1 MYKKFITSN
10 LQFIIGVVFL
20 LYYIYTLFV
29 AIKIDS
35 YLLTTFL
42 LIIVL
47 YIQSIGEFIY
57 FYKKNGK
64 PRLQDWFRVMIFINV
79 VLDFMK
85 VVNNSNNM
93 YFKFYFHTLNL
104 TDSFYAFIIV
114 FITYIMLD
122 IAYVV
127 GNSFFKKQKL
137 NCKYAIKYR
146 YLLLLLLFLT
156 SLIKIYLLIAGISG
170 YGSDIKYTTGF
181 ASLIKNIFSA
191 LNPFALIMSAYIVYI
206 KKVKDIFFKK
216 FFYVVFLLQVILG
229 LLSGMK
235 EEVILPILF
244 VGIVYLIGGYKIS
257 KKVLLIGIFLLI
269 LLYPLNNA
277 YRNVIN
283 NPYKNTRSH
292 FLNLII
298 AIENLKNN
306 PLEEIFNTSISSY
319 SNRTSMY
326 SFYQY
331 SIKIESEWQYY
342 KYMTRYFVL
351 PIVWVIPRVIWENK
365 PRSDI
370 GAVFYEKIVGYKGQ
384 NSVTPTTLGWAY
396 LEGGV
401 IFVAIIFFIF
411 GLILEFF
418 DKKNIE
424 NPLYLLIYIFL
435 LYKLMKPEWD
445 VYFLL
450 AKLIQS
456 IILYWFLLKMFKI
469 RKVCYD

>member
-1 MYKKFITSN
+1 
-10 LQFIIGVVFL
+10 
-20 LYYIYTLFV
+20 
-29 AIKIDS
+29 
-35 YLLTTFL
+35 
-42 LIIVL
+42 
-47 YIQSIGEFIY
+47 
-57 FYKKNGK
+57 
-64 PRLQDWFRVMIFINV
+64 
-79 VLDFMK
+79 
-85 VVNNSNNM
+85 
-93 YFKFYFHTLNL
+93 
-104 TDSFYAFIIV
+104 
-114 FITYIMLD
+114 
-122 IAYVV
+122 
-127 GNSFFKKQKL
+127 
-137 NCKYAIKYR
+137 
-146 YLLLLLLFLT
+146 
-156 SLIKIYLLIAGISG
+156 
-170 YGSDIKYTTGF
+170 
-181 ASLIKNIFSA
+181 
-191 LNPFALIMSAYIVYI
+191 
-206 KKVKDIFFKK
+206 
-216 FFYVVFLLQVILG
+216 
-229 LLSGMK
+229 MK